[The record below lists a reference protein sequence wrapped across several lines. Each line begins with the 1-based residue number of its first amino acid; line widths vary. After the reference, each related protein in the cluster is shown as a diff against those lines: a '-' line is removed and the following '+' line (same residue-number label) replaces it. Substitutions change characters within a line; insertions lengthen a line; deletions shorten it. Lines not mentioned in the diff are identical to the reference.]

1 MVDLRGGGLEG
12 HEPSL
17 LSVRPWSPP
26 HPLLQI
32 LGTMDEELQIFRGQT
47 EVEDDLCIIGPS
59 QFKKAE

>member
-1 MVDLRGGGLEG
+1 MHPAADLGWLWGIM
-12 HEPSL
+12 PPC
-17 LSVRPWSPP
+17 PWDHGAPR
-26 HPLLQI
+26 PLLQI

>member
-1 MVDLRGGGLEG
+1 MADLRGARGARA
-12 HEPSL
+12 PL
-17 LSVRPWSPP
+17 LPVRPWSPP